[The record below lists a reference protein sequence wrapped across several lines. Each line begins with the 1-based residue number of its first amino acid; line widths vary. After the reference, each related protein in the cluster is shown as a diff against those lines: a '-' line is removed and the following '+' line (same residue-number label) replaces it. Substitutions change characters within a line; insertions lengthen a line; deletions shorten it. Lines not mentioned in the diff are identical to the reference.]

1 VQAASESAFY
11 YYDEVGNRDYMELEL
26 DGSAGYEIKTG
37 YTYDNMNR
45 LTDLL
50 QQKTGAVS
58 LATYNYTLKAD
69 GMRHSLDENFPAN
82 EDRRIVYT
90 YDNLNRLTQEIADS
104 DGDGYDSHYTYDLA
118 GNRTQRVVNVNGQP
132 LTTDYTYD
140 PNTDR
145 LIKETHS
152 GPVYGFGA
160 GNEQY
165 YAYAAG
171 GGYFYRDSQGHKIGS
186 VRAFFMGLPSLWSRY
201 LFVLLMVLLPVMLFV
216 PGVVGVIRRLVL
228 CYGRP
233 TRLRLGVPRKG
244 ICLLVAFVM
253 LFGPEEFHSIAQ
265 ADVQYADLS
274 TATWANGDTTIEY
287 TYDANGSVET
297 KTTKVTSTQAVKE
310 TVIYNYNLQNRLAK
324 VTTEDEN
331 GDKRIVEYTYN
342 DEGIRVKA
350 YSYDIP
356 YGQSIQNEKT
366 VVYLVD
372 SFNHTGYTQTLE
384 EKTYNG
390 TDTSGM
396 PDSLRTYLIGDD
408 IIAQSTDGNTQYLL
422 YDGHGSTRQLAEYD
436 GSVTIADSYS
446 YDGYG
451 VLLQDD
457 AVAQNN
463 PGKASQQAT
472 NLLYAGEHFDTDA
485 QQYYLRARYYNP
497 LNGRFNR
504 IDPFGGNYSDPQSL
518 HKYLY
523 CHANPINNVDPSGDM
538 ILFGYN
544 ITGVMMGI
552 AITAMAIITTTTI
565 YNGVRHGLE
574 PLSIAWQVIQ
584 NLAVFG
590 LIIGVT
596 LLTGPLALAASITL
610 LAAFVAGIIGIVKNW
625 PNMDTTDKVILAVNF
640 ICFLA
645 FAGAVRTATM
655 PKPPPAS
662 SFQPG
667 ACSKLPESY
676 YSKPIVDMRGAPAKS
691 PTNAAGYARNASYFW
706 KQIKNSNPEYFSA
719 ENLARIQASKPISPK
734 VDATWIKYHPQH
746 QSYMGKTLVHHH
758 IGQGPYATP
767 LPQTVHYSWTRFFHT
782 NQGKQ

>member
-1 VQAASESAFY
+1 MGIPTQWSNYLFRLVALLLPLMFLSPTFRRIISRRPCTRRGTGRVRRAKPLLRQGLILLIAYIMFISPEGFYQLSRAYASI
-11 YYDEVGNRDYMELEL
+11 D
-26 DGSAGYEIKTG
+26 AGDAVF
-37 YTYDNMNR
+37 YTYDDNGSLIKKIIAGKDETDPDTNFEEKVTYHYNLANR
-45 LTDLL
+45 LETV
-50 QQKTGAVS
+50 T
-58 LATYNYTLKAD
+58 T
-69 GMRHSLDENFPAN
+69 
-82 EDRRIVYT
+82 
-90 YDNLNRLTQEIADS
+90 NR
-104 DGDGYDSHYTYDLA
+104 GDT
-118 GNRTQRVVNVNGQP
+118 V
-132 LTTDYTYD
+132 
-140 PNTDR
+140 
-145 LIKETHS
+145 E
-152 GPVYGFGA
+152 
-160 GNEQY
+160 
-165 YAYAAG
+165 
-171 GGYFYRDSQGHKIGS
+171 
-186 VRAFFMGLPSLWSRY
+186 
-201 LFVLLMVLLPVMLFV
+201 
-216 PGVVGVIRRLVL
+216 VVG
-228 CYGRP
+228 Y
-233 TRLRLGVPRKG
+233 
-244 ICLLVAFVM
+244 
-253 LFGPEEFHSIAQ
+253 
-265 ADVQYADLS
+265 
-274 TATWANGDTTIEY
+274 
-287 TYDANGSVET
+287 
-297 KTTKVTSTQAVKE
+297 
-310 TVIYNYNLQNRLAK
+310 IYN
-324 VTTEDEN
+324 D
-331 GDKRIVEYTYN
+331 D
-342 DEGIRVKA
+342 GIRVE
-350 YSYDIP
+350 S
-356 YGQSIQNEKT
+356 QFTRT
-366 VVYLVD
+366 VSGITDQTRITTYLVD
-372 SFNHTGYTQTLE
+372 VYNHTGYAQTLE
-384 EKTYNG
+384 EETVT
-390 TDTSGM
+390 TDYIDGVPQTPVTETS
-396 PDSLRTYLIGDD
+396 TYLIGDD